1 MLHIFPLA
9 ARSDNYIW
17 IIRHNEQVAIVDP
30 TDSAPVLTM
39 LAQTKW
45 QPTTI
50 LLTHN
55 HADHTD
61 GVAEIRAHYP
71 DLTIYGS
78 NELNA
83 FTTIEVE
90 HNDCFELFGKTVQVI
105 DSAGHTVN
113 HISYLLGNEHL
124 FCGDALF
131 YGGCGRVFTGD
142 YQAQFNTLQRF
153 KALPDWVKVYCGHE
167 YTLSNLQ
174 FAEKVSEPSCMLA
187 EHLELA
193 AMHRAQN
200 RPTLPSSIG
209 VEKQINPFLRAKTL
223 EEFTALRK
231 QKDNS

>member
-1 MLHIFPLA
+1 MLHIFPLT

-17 IIRHNEQVAIVDP
+17 IIRYDEQIAIVDP
-30 TDSAPVLTM
+30 TDSVPVLEM

-45 QPTTI
+45 QPTAI

-55 HADHTD
+55 HTDHTD
-61 GVAEIRAHYP
+61 GVAEIRANYP

-78 NELNA
+78 NELQA

-90 HNDCFELFGKTVQVI
+90 HNDNFELFGKTVQVL
-105 DSAGHTVN
+105 DSSGHTAN

-142 YQAQFNTLQRF
+142 YQAQFATLQRF
-153 KALPDWVKVYCGHE
+153 KALPDLVKVYCGHE

-174 FAEKVSEPSCMLA
+174 FAEKVSEPSCILA
-187 EHLELA
+187 EHIELA
-193 AMHRAQN
+193 TMRRTQN

-209 VEKQINPFLRAKTL
+209 VEKQINPFLRAESL
-223 EEFTALRK
+223 EAFISLRK